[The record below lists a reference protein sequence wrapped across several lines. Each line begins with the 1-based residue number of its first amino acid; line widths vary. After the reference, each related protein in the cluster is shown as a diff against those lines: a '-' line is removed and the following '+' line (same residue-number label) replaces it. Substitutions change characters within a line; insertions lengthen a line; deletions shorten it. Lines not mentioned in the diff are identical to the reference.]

1 VSELEPTQ
9 VNMQAVFAEL
19 QATPDGRNE
28 LEKAINRATIVQLR
42 EQVAALS
49 NGQGPDPGRDPDLVP
64 ADEPA
69 VE

>member
-1 VSELEPTQ
+1 
-9 VNMQAVFAEL
+9 MQAVFAEL

-42 EQVAALS
+42 EQVVALS
-49 NGQGPDPGRDPDLVP
+49 NGHDPDLVP
-64 ADEPA
+64 AEEPV